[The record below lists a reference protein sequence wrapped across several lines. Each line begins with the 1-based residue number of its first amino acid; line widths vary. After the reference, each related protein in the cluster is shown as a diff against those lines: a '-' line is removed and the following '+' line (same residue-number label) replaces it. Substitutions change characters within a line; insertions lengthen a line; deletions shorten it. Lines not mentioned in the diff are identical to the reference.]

1 MTTTVAMQ
9 SEYRNLP
16 IPNLTESPANPRRTF
31 DETALNELAE
41 SIRSQGV
48 LSPLYSRGNDGRGR
62 RGDVL
67 NPGGQCIRPVW
78 RTLRRANRCFAPW
91 V

>member
-1 MTTTVAMQ
+1 MTTTVEMQ

-16 IPNLTESPANPRRTF
+16 ILNLTESPANPRRTF

-48 LSPLYSRGNDGRGR
+48 LSPLLVRPKGHSYEIVAGRGATAR
-62 RGDVL
+62 RNSPDSI
-67 NPGGQCIRPVW
+67 PSPC
-78 RTLRRANRCFAPW
+78 A
-91 V
+91 